1 MTSLPSSKVMNIQEQ
16 CSRRLPARTTH
27 RRESRKPRESATASR
42 VGTGLNALNGCAA
55 PADESVWSASWFPE
69 FEAASGE
76 LLEDDLAVHDAGTV
90 HVARVLVYTQTLRS
104 HAFACDSPRDLRVS
118 SYSCD
123 LPAPRGS
130 PGAGRQAGET
140 GRKNRCS
147 NGGRACDGATDSGT
161 LSLGDG
167 AARGRD
173 GGPAQDRL
181 TR

>member
-1 MTSLPSSKVMNIQEQ
+1 MTPLPSSKVINIQEQ
-16 CSRRLPARTTH
+16 CSPRLPARTTH
-27 RRESRKPRESATASR
+27 RREPRKPRESAAASR
-42 VGTGLNALNGCAA
+42 VGTGLHGCGA

-76 LLEDDLAVHDAGTV
+76 LLEDDLAVHDTGTT

-104 HAFACDSPRDLRVS
+104 HTFACDSPHDLRVS
-118 SYSCD
+118 SDSRD

-130 PGAGRQAGET
+130 PGAGRRARET
-140 GRKNRCS
+140 GRKNGGS
-147 NGGRACDGATDSGT
+147 NGGRACDGATNSRT
-161 LSLGDG
+161 LSLEDG
-167 AARGRD
+167 AAPGRD